1 MIHHFLQSLHDTLT
15 ILLQSQIDKRT
26 VLDNLDLVTI
36 AIDESV
42 DDGVILETDSAAV
55 ANRVTRTRPD
65 TIEVQLN
72 EQTFMNAYTNFRD
85 KVAQRLSG
93 L

>member
-1 MIHHFLQSLHDTLT
+1 MGTCMLCSNTG
-15 ILLQSQIDKRT
+15 S
-26 VLDNLDLVTI
+26 
-36 AIDESV
+36 
-42 DDGVILETDSAAV
+42 VILETDSAAV

-72 EQTFMNAYTNFRD
+72 EQSTCL
-85 KVAQRLSG
+85 LSIYHTHTHT